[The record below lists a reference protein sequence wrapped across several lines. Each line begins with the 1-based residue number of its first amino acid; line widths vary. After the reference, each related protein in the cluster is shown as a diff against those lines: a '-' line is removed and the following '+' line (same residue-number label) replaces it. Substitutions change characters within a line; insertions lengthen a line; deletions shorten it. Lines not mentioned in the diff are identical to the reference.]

1 MTETPHP
8 ESSPGEQTREEF
20 ERILHAEPKNL
31 DYYIL
36 VLFVTGNTLRSAQ
49 AVATVRALCEEHL
62 SGRYELDVVD
72 IYQNPERLV
81 ADQIVAAPT
90 LLKKSPMPLQRLVGN
105 LSNPERVLR
114 GLNLKSRSES
124 N

>member
-8 ESSPGEQTREEF
+8 DLSPGEQTRDEF
-20 ERILHAEPKNL
+20 ERILDAGPDL
-31 DYYIL
+31 QRYIL

-49 AVATVRALCEEHL
+49 AVATVRALCEEYL

-72 IYQNPERLV
+72 IYQNPERLA

-105 LSNPERVLR
+105 LANPERVLL